1 MSDRQ
6 PANDTAPQA
15 PQPDRRDFLRSGGGV
30 GLSVA
35 ALATLSAC
43 ETMSDLWPF
52 GDDAPSQPAARP
64 VQQAQAPGGDQGD
77 MRVLNT
83 ALALEHEAIAAYQ
96 FAIEMRGV
104 RRPLLP
110 VFQLFQAHHRE
121 HRDGLIATM
130 RAFNVQATPER
141 SRQEYAQSLGTAALR
156 NEADVLRLALRLER
170 NAANAYI
177 ASAETYTDRRLAR
190 VAARVAAD
198 EVMHWTAVAGLLRE
212 QLPAG
217 ALSFGA

>member
-1 MSDRQ
+1 MNQRQ
-6 PANDTAPQA
+6 PTIQDARAEPRA
-15 PQPDRRDFLRSGGGV
+15 DRREFLRASGGV

-43 ETMSDLWPF
+43 ETMGDLWPF

-64 VQQAQAPGGDQGD
+64 QQAQAPADGGD
-77 MRVLNT
+77 MRILNT

-96 FAIEMRGV
+96 YALALRGV
-104 RRPLLP
+104 RRPLIP

-121 HRDGLIATM
+121 HRDGLIATI
-130 RAFNVQATPER
+130 RAFNVQPVGERPAT
-141 SRQEYAQSLGTAALR
+141 EYVQTWGASGFR
-156 NEADVLRLALRLER
+156 NENDVLRLALRLER
-170 NAANAYI
+170 GAANAYI
-177 ASAETYTDRRLAR
+177 ASAESYQDRRLAR